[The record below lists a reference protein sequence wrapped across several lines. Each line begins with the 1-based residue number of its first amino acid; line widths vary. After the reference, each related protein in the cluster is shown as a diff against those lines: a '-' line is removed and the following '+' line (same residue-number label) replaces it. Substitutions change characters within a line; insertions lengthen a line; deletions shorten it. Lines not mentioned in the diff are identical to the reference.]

1 MKNIHILPTDK
12 PSRLHLWTD
21 EKGARLELCDLEY
34 SHTRNTQN
42 IYITSDEK
50 IKEGDWCL
58 DINKNIIILW
68 SHPHTTTTPFFK
80 KIILTTD
87 QSLDGIQ
94 AIDDEF
100 LEWFVKNPGCEEV
113 DIDKINLCTQTGL
126 PCGMQCLSEETCN
139 ENISYKIIIPKEEVF
154 EMYSHLYGKTV
165 TMDDRFE
172 TKHIWSEELSLKNK
186 GRWIPQE
193 EPKQECT
200 CGVCDNCEEKESIQ
214 ILKEAKENAL
224 KQETLEEAA
233 ERIYGTDMDS
243 YRGSIVRDQNID
255 LKRGFVK
262 GAKWQMERM
271 YSEEDMKQFAFEC
284 VGKFLSNDDNKVEI
298 KLVDVIIDRL
308 NKHFE
313 QFKKK

>member
-1 MKNIHILPTDK
+1 MKKENKTLTDLQKCYSIMYTASQGFSFNTETCKRFFQNRNEAILFGVSIK
-12 PSRLHLWTD
+12 HGVNEISKSFGLKNQH
-21 EKGARLELCDLEY
+21 
-34 SHTRNTQN
+34 
-42 IYITSDEK
+42 IYITNDEK
-50 IKEGDWCL
+50 IKEGDWYLLSNSNNLLIKCVNN
-58 DINKNIIILW
+58 DIIKA
-68 SHPHTTTTPFFK
+68 HPPTIDERK

-87 QSLDGIQ
+87 QDLIKDGVQ

-113 DIDKINLCTQTGL
+113 KIESWQTKGEWEL
-126 PCGMQCLSEETCN
+126 D
-139 ENISYKIIIPKEEVF
+139 YKIIIPKEEPKQ
-154 EMYSHLYGKTV
+154 EQKQHLIEIMRG
-165 TMDDRFE
+165 D
-172 TKHIWSEELSLKNK
+172 EELGLY
-186 GRWIPQE
+186 E

-243 YRGSIVRDQNID
+243 YRGGIVRDQNFD